1 GSSRCPAPPGPAAS
15 PRCDRCVL
23 ETGAAPAAPLAQ
35 IPARRRQRGRPHG
48 GSGGRGGAGGPRSSG
63 SAPGSAAG
71 ESRLELQAFRDYGES
86 WYRSRKGLESRFQ
99 PREPLAR
106 QPQVTAEARCK
117 LVSWLIPVHRHLGVS
132 FEALCLAVN
141 TLDRFLATTPVA
153 ADCFQL
159 LGVTALLIACK
170 QVEVH
175 PPSVKQL
182 LALCCDA
189 FSRQQLC
196 NLECIVLHKLGFSLA
211 APTVSF
217 FLEHFT
223 RVRMEEPGADA
234 GEASDAGIL
243 ARGVA
248 ELSLADYAFTKYA
261 PSLLA
266 AGSLGLADRLLRH
279 RRPLDLRVSGYREG
293 LLRGCMAELQ
303 LLVALNGQSL
313 PMVLPPDVAQ
323 KCPWLRGGRAAGT
336 RNKLLSHLPPAAVC
350 LLAGCVRFWG
360 VCVWKYVGTGR
371 DQPSNQFPAV
381 N

>member
-1 GSSRCPAPPGPAAS
+1 MVEAA
-15 PRCDRCVL
+15 
-23 ETGAAPAAPLAQ
+23 G
-35 IPARRRQRGRPHG
+35 
-48 GSGGRGGAGGPRSSG
+48 GGRGETPQLGLGSGLGSCPPR
-63 SAPGSAAG
+63 PDRRRRRRRPEEKEEKEAAG

-323 KCPWLRGGRAAGT
+323 KCPWLRGGEPQGREINSSPT
-336 RNKLLSHLPPAAVC
+336 YLLRLFVC
-350 LLAGCVRFWG
+350 SRGACASG
-360 VCVWKYVGTGR
+360 VCVCGNTRAQGEI
-371 DQPSNQFPAV
+371 NPAI
-381 N
+381 NSLQLISS

>member
-1 GSSRCPAPPGPAAS
+1 
-15 PRCDRCVL
+15 
-23 ETGAAPAAPLAQ
+23 
-35 IPARRRQRGRPHG
+35 
-48 GSGGRGGAGGPRSSG
+48 
-63 SAPGSAAG
+63 G

-106 QPQVTAEARCK
+106 QPQVGASGGL
-117 LVSWLIPVHRHLGVS
+117 LVSWLIPVHRHLGLS

-223 RVRMEEPGADA
+223 LVRLEAPGADA
-234 GEASDAGIL
+234 GEAADAGSL

-279 RRPLDLRVSGYREG
+279 RSPLDLRVSGYREG
-293 LLRGCMAELQ
+293 LLRDCMAQLQ
-303 LLVALNGQSL
+303 LLVSLNGESL
-313 PMVLPPDVAQ
+313 PLVLPPEVAQ
-323 KCPWLRGGRAAGT
+323 KCPWLRGG
-336 RNKLLSHLPPAAVC
+336 S
-350 LLAGCVRFWG
+350 
-360 VCVWKYVGTGR
+360 
-371 DQPSNQFPAV
+371 
-381 N
+381 